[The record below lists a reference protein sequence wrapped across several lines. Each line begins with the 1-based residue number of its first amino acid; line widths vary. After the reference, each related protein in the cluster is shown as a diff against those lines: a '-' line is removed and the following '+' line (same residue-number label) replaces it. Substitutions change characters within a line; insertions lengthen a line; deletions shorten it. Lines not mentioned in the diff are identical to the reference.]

1 MSHWTFPSL
10 LIPRSAVPKEFVA
23 SASNSGGGSTFT
35 INKPTGV
42 QAGNFM
48 VAIIW
53 GDALAAASLAGW
65 VLEPGSDLAF
75 AGLRFAV
82 LTRVADGSEGTSFG
96 FSTTNVVK
104 MGHILAYRGVS
115 AVDVIGVRGASGS
128 GTVMTAPSVTSS
140 EEGVLIGSF
149 CAQSAGRTV
158 GTPPP
163 GMSAVSANNVNMS
176 GYVYEQ
182 NPSATGATGT
192 KAVTFSGTSTSKAAF
207 LMQIY

>member
-1 MSHWTFPSL
+1 MSHWTFPPL
-10 LIPRSAVPKEFVA
+10 LIRRSPVPKEFIA
-23 SASNSGGGSTFT
+23 SASNSGAGATFT
-35 INKPTGV
+35 INKPAGV
-42 QAGNFM
+42 QSGDFM

-65 VLEPGSDLAF
+65 VLEPGSDLAV

-82 LTRVADGSEGTSFG
+82 LTRVADGSEGASFG

-115 AVDVIGVRGASGS
+115 AVDVIGARGVSGS
-128 GTVMTAPSVTSS
+128 GTVMTASSITPS
-140 EEGVLIGSF
+140 EEGILIGSF

-158 GTPPP
+158 GTPPT
-163 GMSAVSANNVNMS
+163 GMSAVSTNNVNMS

-182 NPSATGATGT
+182 NPSAPGATGSKT
-192 KAVTFSGTSTSKAAF
+192 VTFSGTSTSKAAF